1 MESLE
6 NAIKEARKARRLT
19 QGKVADKLKVART
32 TVSNWECG
40 RSQPDLLTLRELSRL
55 LHCDLFSGY
64 RDTCPHQ
71 APIVRKLRLKLSD
84 SPVIEVISAENACVF
99 TDFTVNLQVNSSDS
113 HGNPVSFRLSAG
125 FCVENDDD

>member
-40 RSQPDLLTLRELSRL
+40 RSQPDLLTLREQLFRFYNKIFGYTLPL
-55 LHCDLFSGY
+55 LLY
-64 RDTCPHQ
+64 KR
-71 APIVRKLRLKLSD
+71 I
-84 SPVIEVISAENACVF
+84 
-99 TDFTVNLQVNSSDS
+99 
-113 HGNPVSFRLSAG
+113 
-125 FCVENDDD
+125 

>member
-1 MESLE
+1 MKNLGEL
-6 NAIKEARKARRLT
+6 IKDTRKSRQLT
-19 QGKVADKLKVART
+19 QWEVAEELRVART

-64 RDTCPHQ
+64 RDTSPHQ
-71 APIVRKLRLKLSD
+71 APTVRKLRLKLSD

-99 TDFTVNLQVNSSDS
+99 TDFTVNLQVNSSDL
-113 HGNPVSFRLSAG
+113 HGNSVSFRLSAG

>member
-1 MESLE
+1 MENLGKTIKAIRKSL
-6 NAIKEARKARRLT
+6 NLT
-19 QGKVADKLKVART
+19 QWEVADELRVART
-32 TVSNWECG
+32 TISNWECG

-64 RDTCPHQ
+64 RDTSPHQ
-71 APIVRKLRLKLSD
+71 APTVRKLRLKLSD

-99 TDFTVNLQVNSSDS
+99 TDFGINLQVNGSDS